1 MDTLND
7 SQITLYS
14 PRKVAILIVYAHYP
28 IANYE
33 EKMVKLKEILMKE
46 FVIKDLGVVRY
57 FLGIEVA
64 RLCKYIF
71 VSQCNYALD
80 LLKETE
86 MVGSK
91 PAATPMDSSCK
102 VGVIE
107 GSSLVDKGRYQRFV
121 GKLVYLFH
129 TRLDIGF
136 SVSVVS

>member
-1 MDTLND
+1 
-7 SQITLYS
+7 
-14 PRKVAILIVYAHYP
+14 
-28 IANYE
+28 
-33 EKMVKLKEILMKE
+33 MKE
-46 FVIKDLGVVRY
+46 FVIKDLGVLTY

-80 LLKETE
+80 LLKETG

-91 PAATPMDSSCK
+91 PADTPMDSSCK

>member
-1 MDTLND
+1 
-7 SQITLYS
+7 
-14 PRKVAILIVYAHYP
+14 
-28 IANYE
+28 
-33 EKMVKLKEILMKE
+33 
-46 FVIKDLGVVRY
+46 
-57 FLGIEVA
+57 
-64 RLCKYIF
+64 
-71 VSQCNYALD
+71 
-80 LLKETE
+80 